1 MLSVTVYTGEIES
14 WVHWDATQDTSRR
27 LVGFGEGASRAC
39 VNMCVYL
46 RRRIRR
52 VCPGYYP
59 LERPA
64 RLSISATIRLE
75 LELGAMDE
83 ALDGASVELRSIGK
97 HNIGR
102 GGVVEKD

>member
-1 MLSVTVYTGEIES
+1 MDALGCNTRHISEACWIWES
-14 WVHWDATQDTSRR
+14 EKAGLD
-27 LVGFGEGASRAC
+27 C
-39 VNMCVYL
+39 VCLYL
-46 RRRIRR
+46 HRQTRR

-83 ALDGASVELRSIGK
+83 ALDGASVELRSVG
-97 HNIGR
+97 
-102 GGVVEKD
+102 